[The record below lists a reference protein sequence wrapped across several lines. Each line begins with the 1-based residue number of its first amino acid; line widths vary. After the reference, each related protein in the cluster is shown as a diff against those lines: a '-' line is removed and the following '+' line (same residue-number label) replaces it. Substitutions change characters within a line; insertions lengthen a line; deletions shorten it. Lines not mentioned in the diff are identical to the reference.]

1 MYYFVKQ
8 KQRSVKGFF
17 LYLVFPVLGALLCLY
32 LLVHLDK
39 IAIILGCAWTVAG
52 IIYLLVL
59 TKGLKEEPPE
69 LGIDA

>member
-1 MYYFVKQ
+1 MVT
-8 KQRSVKGFF
+8 QRQNSA
-17 LYLVFPVLGALLCLY
+17 YRA

-52 IIYLLVL
+52 IIYLLIL